1 MLIYLLFCF
10 TTEAKD
16 AIISRACARTLA
28 VMKPDGMA
36 NIAQI
41 LDEIWQSGFEVPRLR
56 SMRLKL
62 SEAREFYKDERAQP
76 DFK

>member
-1 MLIYLLFCF
+1 M
-10 TTEAKD
+10 
-16 AIISRACARTLA
+16 
-28 VMKPDGMA
+28 VKPDGMA